1 MKRLILIIAMFFI
14 SLNSFATEQVP
25 DYIIWKGDTLP
36 MLTNP
41 LESYFKVHNL
51 KFRDLSSV
59 GNFSTACWRGYVA
72 YFEIKEGNLYVVD
85 IINGD
90 YNKDEKGISV
100 MDSVF
105 PNQKEYLL
113 KEYTGLLRIPT
124 DKRTNYVHMGYASEY
139 ESYTFIEIEQGKV
152 KKEKFLSNEEYNL
165 LKEVQYKEY
174 IKTEEFQKH
183 LNKLIENSKDE
194 KPNVD
199 FYIQFLYMFFEP
211 SINSQNGKLDFGGLK
226 E

>member
-1 MKRLILIIAMFFI
+1 MRRLIFILLMSFI
-14 SLNSFATEQVP
+14 SLNSFATSQVP
-25 DYIIWKGDTLP
+25 DYIIYKGDTLCL
-36 MLTNP
+36 LTNP

-90 YNKDEKGISV
+90 YNKDEKGITV

-105 PNQKEYLL
+105 PNKKEYLL

-124 DKRTNYVHMGYASEY
+124 GKRTNYVHMGYASEY
-139 ESYTFIEIEQGKV
+139 EGYTFIEIEQGKV
-152 KKEKFLSNEEYNL
+152 LNEKFLSNDEYNL
-165 LKEVQYKEY
+165 LKEIQYKEY

-183 LNKLIENSKDE
+183 LNKLMENSKDE

-211 SINSQNGKLDFGGLK
+211 SLSSQNGKLDFGGLK
-226 E
+226 